1 MPEEGLKKYF
11 EVLEISPDASL
22 SEIKNAYLRLKKLYT
37 TESIVVSPFAD
48 EFPNSSRRAI
58 LKKIE
63 SAYTKLVALLENE
76 QSKPVPQRRPSV
88 SDVPIEKEA
97 EITSYSGEVLRQIRE
112 KRGIQ
117 LYEIA
122 LETKIR
128 IELLKNIELEN
139 FDGLPSGIYLKAHL
153 MNYASFLSIDPKK
166 VAEDYIR
173 RYEEWNKESEE
184 KATS

>member
-11 EVLEISPDASL
+11 EILEISPDASL

-37 TESIVVSPFAD
+37 TESIVISPVAD
-48 EFPNSSRRAI
+48 EFPKRSRRAI

-97 EITSYSGEVLRQIRE
+97 GITSYSGEVLRQIRE

-139 FDGLPSGIYLKAHL
+139 FDVLPSGIYLKAHL
-153 MNYASFLSIDPKK
+153 MNYASFLSINPKK

-173 RYEEWNKESEE
+173 RYEEWNKENEE
-184 KATS
+184 KTTS

>member
-11 EVLEISPDASL
+11 EILEISPDASL
-22 SEIKNAYLRLKKLYT
+22 SEIRNAYLHLKKLYA
-37 TESIVVSPFAD
+37 TESIVVSPVAD
-48 EFPNSSRRAI
+48 EFPKRSRREI

-63 SAYTKLVALLENE
+63 NAYTKLVALLENE
-76 QSKPVPQRRPSV
+76 QSKSVLQRKPSV
-88 SDVPIEKEA
+88 SDAPIEKEA
-97 EITSYSGEVLRQIRE
+97 EITSFSGEVLRQIRE
-112 KRGIQ
+112 KKGIH
-117 LYEIA
+117 LYEVA

-139 FDGLPSGIYLKAHL
+139 FGVLPTGIYLKAHL
-153 MNYASFLSIDPKK
+153 MNYARFLSIDPKK
-166 VAEDYIR
+166 VAEDYIH

>member
-11 EVLEISPDASL
+11 EILEISPDASL

-37 TESIVVSPFAD
+37 TESIVVSPIAD
-48 EFPNSSRRAI
+48 EFPKRSRREI

-63 SAYTKLVALLENE
+63 KAYTKLVALLENKH
-76 QSKPVPQRRPSV
+76 SKPAPQRKPLV
-88 SDVPIEKEA
+88 FDIPIENGA
-97 EITSYSGEVLRQIRE
+97 ESTSYSGEVLRQIRE
-112 KRGIQ
+112 KKGIQ

-139 FDGLPSGIYLKAHL
+139 FDALPSGIYLKAHL

-166 VAEDYIR
+166 AAEDYIR
-173 RYEEWNKESEE
+173 RYEEWNKESKK